1 MEGKS
6 KANLTNHF
14 HVLLSV
20 YSKLCKSSCLDH
32 NPEKLK
38 EYLHVH
44 FPCHGSGS
52 AGPLLEA
59 NGALIHK

>member
-1 MEGKS
+1 MEGKR

-20 YSKLCKSSCLDH
+20 YSKLCKSSYLDH

-38 EYLHVH
+38 EHFHVL
-44 FPCHGSGS
+44 SLTLSLLWVRLSRAS
-52 AGPLLEA
+52 ARG
-59 NGALIHK
+59 